1 MPSSSVPTDSTWRHN
16 AVARNDATEAIAM
29 VVVVTCADPS
39 VNCEGSLIA
48 CLNPFAGLLRFR

>member
-1 MPSSSVPTDSTWRHN
+1 
-16 AVARNDATEAIAM
+16 M